1 MLPKLKTLLERFKLL
16 PKWKQALI
24 IITSGSVLTYLI
36 LILSGGATI
45 ISTPLLKT
53 GSEDNGIRIVPNP
66 LNGVLYTKTQAS
78 VWQSRLPLAVM
89 IENLS
94 EVRPQSGLGRADLVY
109 EALTEGGITRFMAI
123 YLAEETDEIG
133 PVRSARTHFLDW
145 VKELNALYAH
155 IGGSPEALDRI
166 AVEDFRTLPEE
177 LPYYS
182 RKGSSNLSREH
193 TAFSSTRG
201 LWEMAKNRDFN
212 GPPNLRSWR
221 FKNEESEAS
230 TRPAS
235 ANIKLSFTALDDYNV
250 RWDYNPE
257 DNSYIRFSGSPYA
270 EDTDRVTN
278 EPISTKNVVIQYTL
292 HQELNDDKDRIN
304 ITTTG
309 NGEARIF
316 LDGKAASARWEKA
329 SPSART
335 IYYDSNN
342 NEIEF
347 NRGKIWVEIIPT
359 NAAVEY
365 TE

>member
-1 MLPKLKTLLERFKLL
+1 
-16 PKWKQALI
+16 
-24 IITSGSVLTYLI
+24 
-36 LILSGGATI
+36 
-45 ISTPLLKT
+45 
-53 GSEDNGIRIVPNP
+53 
-66 LNGVLYTKTQAS
+66 
-78 VWQSRLPLAVM
+78 
-89 IENLS
+89 
-94 EVRPQSGLGRADLVY
+94 
-109 EALTEGGITRFMAI
+109 
-123 YLAEETDEIG
+123 
-133 PVRSARTHFLDW
+133 
-145 VKELNALYAH
+145 
-155 IGGSPEALDRI
+155 
-166 AVEDFRTLPEE
+166 
-177 LPYYS
+177 
-182 RKGSSNLSREH
+182 
-193 TAFSSTRG
+193 
-201 LWEMAKNRDFN
+201 MAKNRDFN

-235 ANIKLSFTALDDYNV
+235 ANIKLSFTGLADYNV

-257 DNSYIRFSGSPYA
+257 DNSYIRFSGTPYA

-292 HQELNDDKDRIN
+292 HQELNDDKSRIN

-309 NGEARIF
+309 NGEARVF
-316 LDGKAASARWEKA
+316 LDGKAVSARWEKA